1 MTKHVLVI
9 GATLLDTKGKPTAGL
24 APGMSNP
31 AAIRS
36 TRGGTA
42 RNVAENLARLGADVV
57 LVSAVGDDTT
67 GRQLM
72 IQTAEAGVNL
82 DHVEMVAER
91 HTGSYIAL
99 LDEDGRLAVAL
110 DDVGVMEVIDAAYL
124 EAHRD
129 LFDDAA
135 MVMFDGSLSEAAM
148 AAVVRLA
155 GEYGVPLCADPSSA
169 RLAHKLRPYL
179 SQLHLVVPNEIEEA
193 ALCGVDLTRFAL
205 KDAGLEAMSDLLNG
219 TTSLA
224 TSTAD
229 PIVPI
234 RMIHDMSEKMAKDE
248 KFIVK
253 GAFLEGKVLS
263 DAEIAEIA
271 QLQNKD
277 ALYSKVLGTMLAPIT
292 GLAVC
297 LNQVVEQMGGA
308 AAPAAEAEAPAAE

>member
-1 MTKHVLVI
+1 MPNAKVLSEKQAIVAALAERLK
-9 GATLLDTKGKPTAGL
+9 GASAGVFVDYKGITVDEDTKLRTEL
-24 APGMSNP
+24 RQN
-31 AAIRS
+31 
-36 TRGGTA
+36 
-42 RNVAENLARLGADVV
+42 DV
-57 LVSAVGDDTT
+57 
-67 GRQLM
+67 
-72 IQTAEAGVNL
+72 
-82 DHVEMVAER
+82 
-91 HTGSYIAL
+91 
-99 LDEDGRLAVAL
+99 
-110 DDVGVMEVIDAAYL
+110 
-124 EAHRD
+124 
-129 LFDDAA
+129 
-135 MVMFDGSLSEAAM
+135 
-148 AAVVRLA
+148 
-155 GEYGVPLCADPSSA
+155 EYS
-169 RLAHKLRPYL
+169 
-179 SQLHLVVPNEIEEA
+179 
-193 ALCGVDLTRFAL
+193 
-205 KDAGLEAMSDLLNG
+205 GLEAMSDLLNG

-308 AAPAAEAEAPAAE
+308 AAPAEAEAPAAE

>member
-1 MTKHVLVI
+1 MIAYT
-9 GATLLDTKGKPTAGL
+9 
-24 APGMSNP
+24 
-31 AAIRS
+31 
-36 TRGGTA
+36 
-42 RNVAENLARLGADVV
+42 V
-57 LVSAVGDDTT
+57 LVSFGMRTVSF
-67 GRQLM
+67 L
-72 IQTAEAGVNL
+72 
-82 DHVEMVAER
+82 ER
-91 HTGSYIAL
+91 LFSPGIGSYAANLTEVKTRMPNAKVLSEKQAIVASL
-99 LDEDGRLAVAL
+99 TEKLQGAAAGIIVDYKGITVDEDT
-110 DDVGVMEVIDAAYL
+110 
-124 EAHRD
+124 
-129 LFDDAA
+129 
-135 MVMFDGSLSEAAM
+135 
-148 AAVVRLA
+148 
-155 GEYGVPLCADPSSA
+155 
-169 RLAHKLRPYL
+169 KLRTELRQNDVEY
-179 SQLHLVVPNEIEEA
+179 SVVKNT
-193 ALCGVDLTRFAL
+193 LTRFAL

-234 RMIHDMSEKMAKDE
+234 RMIHDMSEKMAKDN

-253 GAFLEGKVLS
+253 GAFLEGKVLN